1 MILYSFVFFICL
13 SVYKVLVFNVVFLN
27 FYRLVLLESMLL
39 IEGSRSKNV
48 LVNFESLID
57 LFNEGNIFNGESII
71 LVKVKNINN
80 IEVSVRFFF

>member
-13 SVYKVLVFNVVFLN
+13 YRVLVFNVDFLN
-27 FYRLVLLESMLL
+27 FFRLVLLESMLL

>member
-13 SVYKVLVFNVVFLN
+13 YKVLVFNVVFLN

-71 LVKVKNINN
+71 LVKVKSINN

>member
-1 MILYSFVFFICL
+1 
-13 SVYKVLVFNVVFLN
+13 
-27 FYRLVLLESMLL
+27 MLL

-57 LFNEGNIFNGESII
+57 LFNEGNILNGESII

>member
-1 MILYSFVFFICL
+1 MYFELFFICL
-13 SVYKVLVFNVVFLN
+13 CRVLVFNVVFLN

-57 LFNEGNIFNGESII
+57 LFNEGNILNGESII

>member
-13 SVYKVLVFNVVFLN
+13 RRVLVFNVVFLN
-27 FYRLVLLESMLL
+27 RFRLVLLESMLL

>member
-13 SVYKVLVFNVVFLN
+13 YRVSVFNVVFLN

-57 LFNEGNIFNGESII
+57 LFNEGNILNGESII

>member
-13 SVYKVLVFNVVFLN
+13 YRVSVFNVVFLN

>member
-13 SVYKVLVFNVVFLN
+13 YRVLVFNVDFLN

>member
-13 SVYKVLVFNVVFLN
+13 RRVLVFNVVFLK

-57 LFNEGNIFNGESII
+57 LFNEGNILNGESII

>member
-13 SVYKVLVFNVVFLN
+13 GRVLVFNVVFLN

-48 LVNFESLID
+48 LVNFESLTD

>member
-1 MILYSFVFFICL
+1 M
-13 SVYKVLVFNVVFLN
+13 VFNVVFLN

-57 LFNEGNIFNGESII
+57 LFNEGNILNGESII

>member
-1 MILYSFVFFICL
+1 
-13 SVYKVLVFNVVFLN
+13 
-27 FYRLVLLESMLL
+27 MLL

>member
-13 SVYKVLVFNVVFLN
+13 RSVLVFNVVFLN

-48 LVNFESLID
+48 LVNSESLID

>member
-13 SVYKVLVFNVVFLN
+13 RRVLVFNVVFLN
-27 FYRLVLLESMLL
+27 RFRLVLLESMLL

-57 LFNEGNIFNGESII
+57 LFNEGNILNGESII